1 MMSNFGSGREVA
13 EKALLVL
20 HRAERRSSLSPAE
33 AGQLRRALQLL
44 KGERPE
50 PAEEP
55 GTTTAATAEGYRLMY
70 EILSGAGFGLG
81 GGTALGFVTG
91 LLTGSLVY
99 PGLGATA
106 GALLG
111 SGWVAHREW
120 RARTHA

>member
-1 MMSNFGSGREVA
+1 MMNDFGSGREVA
-13 EKALLVL
+13 EKALVVL

-33 AGQLRRALQLL
+33 AGQLRRALHLL
-44 KGERPE
+44 QGQRPE

-55 GTTTAATAEGYRLMY
+55 GVITPASEEGYRLMY

-81 GGTALGFVTG
+81 GGTVLGFVAG

-111 SGWVAHREW
+111 SGWAAHREW
-120 RARTHA
+120 RARAHG